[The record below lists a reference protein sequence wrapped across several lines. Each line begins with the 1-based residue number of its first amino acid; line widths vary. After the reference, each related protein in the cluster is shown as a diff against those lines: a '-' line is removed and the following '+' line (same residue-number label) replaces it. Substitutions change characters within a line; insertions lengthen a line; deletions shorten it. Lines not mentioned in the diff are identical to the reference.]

1 MSESFNRKRQIE
13 ELKKVDPELNPYRN
27 IVIEE
32 VATEIQNRFRS
43 SFPPDTID
51 SFALFVRNMKK

>member
-1 MSESFNRKRQIE
+1 
-13 ELKKVDPELNPYRN
+13 
-27 IVIEE
+27 VIEE
-32 VATEIQNRFRS
+32 VATEIQNRFRA